1 MSDELLDTIKKIKVS
16 MPHSKLMYQFVEAIC
31 DNFTGERPDVSAR
44 ARIAMLLEQYC
55 SARMICQTELV
66 GKNDLRE
73 TDEQR

>member
-31 DNFTGERPDVSAR
+31 DNFTGER
-44 ARIAMLLEQYC
+44 LLEQYC